1 VSSDGRVPF
10 GRFGVERVL
19 QDVRYGVRVLAR
31 SPGFTAIAVVSL
43 AIGIGANCAIFSFAD
58 ALLLRPLPVARPNE
72 VLTVGS
78 RSSLEALDASS
89 LAASY
94 RDYLDIRDRNR
105 TFEGL
110 GAFTFMTAGVAT
122 DAAAT
127 PKLTMGMLVSSD
139 LLPLMGVEPAMGR
152 LFRPEEDRVPGRDAV
167 VVLGAALWERAFAS
181 DPNVIGRTLRIKGIP
196 FTVIGVTPKP
206 FTGLDQYVRADFFI
220 PLMMSPRVVGDPK
233 AASLETRDARNLTLK
248 GRLKSGVTQAQA
260 QAELTTIG
268 TDLARAYPTTN
279 EHQDFFVQTELQ
291 VRISQ
296 DREDAMLVAML
307 ATLAIAV
314 LFVACANV
322 AGLLTSRAPARAR
335 EMALRLAI
343 GAGRGRL
350 VRQLLTESLVI
361 AIAGGALGLGVGYAG
376 MMLFRQVEIPSDL
389 PIMLTFQLD
398 RRVLLASLATA
409 VVSALVFGLVPA
421 IQSSRT
427 DLMAV
432 MKAGDAVAPG
442 RRRRWGRAVLVTGQ
456 VAVAV
461 VLLALATFMYRGFA
475 RSLTGGPGYRIDHL
489 FMMRLDPELV
499 RYSDAQ
505 SRQFIE
511 QVAEQ
516 ARAVP
521 GVRAVTVTTAVP
533 MANGSIDA
541 VTIAPEGVQF
551 PPGKTSV
558 TTLASKVDEY
568 YFETLNIPI
577 VEGRNFTRHDDAGT
591 ARVAIVN
598 EHLARHY
605 WPNTSA
611 VGKRFRLEEAD
622 HAWVE
627 VVGVAKMSKYV
638 FVAEPGPDFVYI
650 PYRQNRAPQM
660 SVVAWSM
667 REPEALA
674 APLRGI
680 VAALDANVPVFDV
693 RTMEDLY
700 RMRAVT
706 VARVLITTVGSMGL
720 MGLSLSIVGLYG
732 LVAYAASRRT
742 REFGIRVAIGASRPA
757 VLRLVMRQGLT
768 LALLG
773 LGIGLIA
780 SVGAGRAMRAAF
792 PTGGSP
798 HDTAALLIVIPVV
811 LAVTFVAAYIPAW
824 RASRVNPVDALRND

>member
-10 GRFGVERVL
+10 GWLGVERL
-19 QDVRYGVRVLAR
+19 WQDVRYGVRMLAR

-89 LAASY
+89 LVASY
-94 RDYLDIRDRNR
+94 RDYVDIRDRNR

-110 GAFTFMTAGVAT
+110 GAFTFVTAGVAT
-122 DAAAT
+122 DAGAT
-127 PKLTMGMLVSSD
+127 PKLTMGMLVSGN
-139 LLPLMGVEPAMGR
+139 LLPLMRVEPAMGR
-152 LFRPEEDRVPGRDAV
+152 LFQPDEDQVPGRDAV

-220 PLMMSPRVVGDPK
+220 PLMMSPKVVGDPK
-233 AASLETRDARNLTLK
+233 AASLEARDARNLTLK
-248 GRLKSGVTQAQA
+248 GRLKPGVAQAQA
-260 QAELTTIG
+260 QTELTTIA
-268 TDLARAYPTTN
+268 TDLKRAYPTTN

-291 VRISQ
+291 ARISQ

-343 GAGRGRL
+343 GAARGRL
-350 VRQLLTESLVI
+350 VRQLVTESLII
-361 AIAGGALGLGVGYAG
+361 AIAGGVLGLSVGYAG

-398 RRVLLASLATA
+398 RRALLVSLAAA
-409 VVSALVFGLVPA
+409 VASALVFGLVPA
-421 IQSSRT
+421 IQASRT
-427 DLMAV
+427 DLMSV

-461 VLLALATFMYRGFA
+461 VLLAVATFMYRGFT
-475 RSLTGGPGYRIDHL
+475 RSLTSGPGYRVDHL

-505 SRQFIE
+505 SRQLIE

-521 GVRAVTVTTAVP
+521 GVRSVTITTAVP
-533 MANGSIDA
+533 MANGTIDA
-541 VTIAPEGVQF
+541 MTIAPEGVQF

-558 TTLASKVDEY
+558 TTLCSKVDEH

-605 WPNTSA
+605 WPNTPA
-611 VGKRFRLEEAD
+611 IGKRFRLEEAD
-622 HAWVE
+622 KAWVE
-627 VVGVAKMSKYV
+627 VVGVAKTTKYV
-638 FVAEPGPDFVYI
+638 FVAESASDFVYV
-650 PYRQNRAPQM
+650 PYRQNRAPEM
-660 SVVAWSM
+660 SLVAWSIGD
-667 REPEALA
+667 PGALA
-674 APLRGI
+674 APMRGI
-680 VAALDANVPVFDV
+680 VTRLDANVPVFDV
-693 RTMEDLY
+693 RTMEELY

-706 VARVLITTVGSMGL
+706 TARVLITTVGGMGL

-768 LALLG
+768 LALVG
-773 LGIGLIA
+773 LGIGLVA
-780 SVGAGRAMRAAF
+780 SIGAGRAMSAVF
-792 PTGGSP
+792 PTGASP
-798 HDTAALLIVIPVV
+798 HDTVALTIVAPVV
-811 LAVTFVAAYIPAW
+811 LAVTLVAAYIPAR
-824 RASRVNPVDALRND
+824 RASRINPVEALRND